1 MRLSRGGAS
10 VRGGTWMR
18 GRKSVGLR
26 AASRKVATRI
36 TPPSGV
42 RVYGISKAREVC
54 HLSRIL
60 PFPLDEYF
68 TTRPEK
74 FEDDCF
80 DIRFVVFLNYV
91 DILAKQFKLLRF
103 SRFAF

>member
-60 PFPLDEYF
+60 PFPPDEYF

-91 DILAKQFKLLRF
+91 DILAKRFKLLRF

>member
-10 VRGGTWMR
+10 VGGGTWMR

-36 TPPSGV
+36 TPPRGV

-60 PFPLDEYF
+60 PFDEYF

>member
-1 MRLSRGGAS
+1 
-10 VRGGTWMR
+10 MR

-60 PFPLDEYF
+60 PFPPDEYF
-68 TTRPEK
+68 IRPEK

-91 DILAKQFKLLRF
+91 DILVQVIAFLSFRILI
-103 SRFAF
+103 FANYY

>member
-60 PFPLDEYF
+60 PFDEYF
-68 TTRPEK
+68 TTRSEK

-91 DILAKQFKLLRF
+91 DILAKRFKLLRF